1 MDPLVL
7 IAGFGSIGRRHFR
20 NLRAAGVRRFVFL
33 RSGHGAADPEI
44 AIYPTFRDVDAAM
57 AVGPD
62 IAVVA
67 NPTALHIPVA
77 LAAARA
83 GAHLFLEKPV
93 SHDRAGCEELAAIA
107 DAAGLVTMVG
117 FQFRFHPLLVVLRN
131 GILSGGLGSAVSA
144 RAEYGEYLPGWHPG
158 EDHRQGYSAREDL
171 GGGVV
176 LTLTHPLDYL
186 YWLFG
191 PVGRVH
197 GSMRRIG
204 SLETRTSDD
213 VAEIVLEFQSGV
225 IGQVH
230 LDYIQRPPVHT
241 LTVVGDRGRATLN
254 FLSGELTWIDGDGAR
269 RVQTVPEGFERNSMF
284 RDEMTNFLAAVAER
298 RRSAIPLREGIDVL
312 DLALRA
318 KADALEATA

>member
-1 MDPLVL
+1 MDPMVLV
-7 IAGFGSIGRRHFR
+7 AGFGSIGRRHFR
-20 NLRAAGVRRFVFL
+20 NLRSAGVSRFVFL
-33 RSGHGAADPEI
+33 RSGHGAVDPEI
-44 AIYPTFRDVDAAM
+44 AAYPTFHDVDAAM

-67 NPTALHIPVA
+67 NPTSLHIPVA
-77 LAAARA
+77 LAAARG

-93 SHDRAGCEELAAIA
+93 SHDRVGCEELASIA
-107 DAAGLVTMVG
+107 DVSGLVTMVG
-117 FQFRFHPLLVVLRN
+117 FQFRFHPLLVDLRT
-131 GILSGGLGSAVSA
+131 GILSGGIGSVVSA

-191 PVGRVH
+191 PVSRVH
-197 GSMRRIG
+197 GAMRRIG
-204 SLETRTSDD
+204 SLETQTPDD
-213 VAEIVLEFQSGV
+213 LADIVLEFQSGV

-230 LDYIQRPPVHT
+230 LDYIQRPPVHA
-241 LTVVGDRGRATLN
+241 LTVLGDRGRAILD
-254 FLSGELTWIDGDGAR
+254 FLSGKLTWIDVDGSH
-269 RVQTVPEGFERNSMF
+269 RVEAVPPGFERNSMF
-284 RDEMTNFLAAVAER
+284 RDEIANFLAAVMQR
-298 RRSAIPLREGIDVL
+298 QPSAIPLREGIDVL

-318 KADALEATA
+318 KADALGTTA